1 MKGREAGGQVAFMF
15 QEPALFPWLTAAGNV
30 ELALRARGVGK
41 AERRQRTGE
50 LLETVHLGGFGGK
63 RPHQLSGGMRQRV
76 ALARALAQD
85 ADVLLMDEPFGALD
99 AMTRDVLHDELD
111 RICADRRLTVLF
123 VTHNVREA
131 VRLGDRGV
139 VLSSRP
145 GRVIDEFA
153 VPIQRPRRIDSAPV
167 AELAARITDRLRE
180 EMSRMPVDGRVN
192 NRTKYEENSPGWSP
206 SKPRRRR
213 NCAVAG
219 WRPRLD
225 RSLAGA
231 TRDRYRARDLGA
243 HPPHRLEEVRAT
255 PALRRSSPTCGAKC
269 SLPCSGRPS
278 ASRCTA
284 LMLGFGLRCSS
295 ARWSAR
301 WYPGSGRCAR
311 RSDR

>member
-1 MKGREAGGQVAFMF
+1 VAFLF

-41 AERRQRTGE
+41 AERRQRAGE

-111 RICADRRLTVLF
+111 RICAERHLTVLF

-131 VRLGDRGV
+131 VRLGDRVV

-153 VPIQRPRRIDSAPV
+153 VPIERPRRIDSAPV

-180 EMSRMPVDGRVN
+180 EMSRDGS
-192 NRTKYEENSPGWSP
+192 E
-206 SKPRRRR
+206 
-213 NCAVAG
+213 
-219 WRPRLD
+219 
-225 RSLAGA
+225 
-231 TRDRYRARDLGA
+231 
-243 HPPHRLEEVRAT
+243 
-255 PALRRSSPTCGAKC
+255 
-269 SLPCSGRPS
+269 
-278 ASRCTA
+278 
-284 LMLGFGLRCSS
+284 
-295 ARWSAR
+295 
-301 WYPGSGRCAR
+301 
-311 RSDR
+311 